1 MVDLKRQNKELN
13 DRLDKAL
20 DDINQL
26 ETTNKTLQGVN
37 KLVEQHRN
45 RAVQLDSEAMQMK
58 SALLSKDSQLSA
70 LQKELDQ
77 TVLARDRLEQEL
89 KALRMQL
96 ISHDEILSP
105 SESATA
111 TGDKGQEETVAGLKE
126 KLRRLQRKERE
137 MVTSKDAAHIVHYHI
152 CLTTILKGHQ

>member
-70 LQKELDQ
+70 LQKELEQILERQMRLD
-77 TVLARDRLEQEL
+77 RDRDL
-89 KALRMQL
+89 
-96 ISHDEILSP
+96 HDEILSP